1 RRSPPLPTLK
11 RRTRPGPDDHRIAI
25 VTARTRLIVVLYPQF
40 DSVQGI
46 ARYLDSFLGHL
57 PPGAPPVV
65 LITGRLLPGLGP
77 WPGVEVLSI
86 PVADNRLGLLRW
98 GWAARR
104 RLQQLLRERGP
115 AQAVLLHMPPLIPG
129 LLLPPGLPLV
139 LTPHSTYL
147 GISGRFDPQDLVRS
161 RWNPLSVALK
171 RMIEHHLL
179 AQARTVITLTERGR
193 QELARYGRHDG
204 IAVIPNGVDLS
215 RFHPAA
221 DDAARDIDVLFCGRL
236 EREKG
241 SVPMAE
247 LCRALVAQRPQVRI
261 AIVGDGSDGPR
272 LRATLRDLAAH
283 ITWAGRVP
291 FGDIAPWYRRSRVYA
306 STSYYEGLPGTCLE
320 AMACGLP
327 AAVWERP
334 FYRGLVV
341 PGHTGLTAPV
351 DDVAALAAQIGALLD
366 DPPRAAAL
374 GRHGAELVRER
385 HDWRRLAVEVL
396 QACTALP
403 RRPQGTPVAAT

>member
-1 RRSPPLPTLK
+1 MPPLKP
-11 RRTRPGPDDHRIAI
+11 RPRPGPDDHSLDIA
-25 VTARTRLIVVLYPQF
+25 TPRTRLIVLLYPQF
-40 DSVQGI
+40 DSIQGI

-57 PPGAPPVV
+57 PADAPPVV

-77 WPGVEVLSI
+77 WPGVEVVSI

-98 GWAARR
+98 GWGARQRLR
-104 RLQQLLRERGP
+104 RLLRERGP
-115 AQAVLLHMPPLIPG
+115 AQAVLLHVPPLIPG

-147 GISGRFDPQDLVRS
+147 GISGRFDRQDQVRS
-161 RWNPLSVALK
+161 RWNPLSVAMK
-171 RMIEHHLL
+171 RMIEHRLL
-179 AQARTVITLTERGR
+179 ARARTVITLTERGR

-204 IAVIPNGVDLS
+204 IAVIPNGVDLT
-215 RFHPAA
+215 RFHPPA

-236 EREKG
+236 EPEKG
-241 SVPMAE
+241 SAPMAE
-247 LCRALVAQRPQVRI
+247 VCRALVAQRPGVHI
-261 AIVGDGSDGPR
+261 AIVGDGGDGPR
-272 LRATLRDLAAH
+272 VRAALRDLGAH

-291 FGDIAPWYRRSRVYA
+291 FGEIPQWYRRSRVYA

-327 AAVWERP
+327 AAVWDRP

-351 DDVAALAAQIGALLD
+351 DDVAALVAQIGTLLD
-366 DPPRAAAL
+366 EPSRAAAL
-374 GRHGAELVRER
+374 GRHGAELVRQR

-396 QACTALP
+396 QACTAP
-403 RRPQGTPVAAT
+403 SARAQGAPVTAA